1 MGNLLF
7 CIVEFRG
14 RIWHLNKAIGPKF
27 SRVALR
33 GRMILSPVQ
42 RALIYISG
50 ANLIVGSPTMSPRSF
65 LIIFL
70 TLCAMITWYGRF
82 MRAWHI
88 GTTLEEFVSA
98 LARHIYLYIYIY
110 RPGPCHGRVAL
121 FFHCIR
127 TKSEIKKLLVTK
139 NDTLAN
145 IYILYSRVAHFL
157 LFCQKKYSD
166 YSTARYNVFV
176 CCSRSVRKILLV
188 YPDVP

>member
-1 MGNLLF
+1 
-7 CIVEFRG
+7 
-14 RIWHLNKAIGPKF
+14 
-27 SRVALR
+27 
-33 GRMILSPVQ
+33 MILSPVQ

-98 LARHIYLYIYIY
+98 LARHIYLYIYID
-110 RPGPCHGRVAL
+110 PAHGRVAL

-127 TKSEIKKLLVTK
+127 TKSEINFFLLVTK

-145 IYILYSRVAHFL
+145 IYTLFTRCTLFAL
-157 LFCQKKYSD
+157 LSKE
-166 YSTARYNVFV
+166 
-176 CCSRSVRKILLV
+176 I
-188 YPDVP
+188 